1 MLDSFIAARNVS
13 QKWKYE
19 KRCIQTYTEDHLLN
33 ALGYYQ
39 DLNHTASN
47 CLLIGTRDTGANA
60 YFATVCMKTSSEAI
74 EYIGMILSKRLYRE
88 ERYYTKGMPMDL
100 DTGSFNTRDGLRL
113 PNRTPGS

>member
-1 MLDSFIAARNVS
+1 MLDSLITARNVS

-33 ALGYYQ
+33 TLGYYQ

-47 CLLIGTRDTGANA
+47 CLLIGTRETGANA
-60 YFATVCMKTSSEAI
+60 YFASVCMKVSAEAI
-74 EYIGMILSKRLYRE
+74 EYILMILSKRLYRE
-88 ERYYTKGMPMDL
+88 DQYYIKGSPMNL

-113 PNRTPGS
+113 PNRTPES

>member
-1 MLDSFIAARNVS
+1 MLDSFITARNVS

-33 ALGYYQ
+33 TLGYYQ

-60 YFATVCMKTSSEAI
+60 YFATVCMKVSAEAI
-74 EYIGMILSKRLYRE
+74 EYILMILSKRLYRE
-88 ERYYTKGMPMDL
+88 DQYYTRGAPMNF
-100 DTGSFNTRDGLRL
+100 DTGSFNTRDGLSL
-113 PNRTPGS
+113 PNRTPES